1 MDSVRFMTRSLSSL
15 ADNLSDAPHKGKC
28 KKCKSVFEYVTAKD
42 KTLTFECVSCNKNY
56 EKSLT

>member
-42 KTLTFECVSCNKNY
+42 SKLKFECGDGNKNN
-56 EKSLT
+56 EFEID